1 MIIGLTGGIGS
12 GKSTVAKVLEKYGY
26 ETVDA
31 DAISREVTEK
41 GSPALKELASYF
53 GEDMILEDGSLDR
66 KLLRERAFV
75 NEENKAFLEDTVT
88 KRIISISKERLKGNC
103 VYDAPTLLE
112 NGLQSMVDM
121 IIVVTARKDI
131 RIKRVMNR
139 DHITRKQVLAIMDKQ
154 MPDKEKV
161 KYADIVIHL
170 SSDIK
175 ATASLSSG
183 VTAKMIRSVLLP
195 ISMALRRV
203 CSSTISPTSS
213 VRHKPYIRMIAI
225 VECADN

>member
-53 GEDMILEDGSLDR
+53 GEDIILEDGSLDR

-75 NEENKAFLEDTVT
+75 NGENKSFLEDTVT

-121 IIVVTARKDI
+121 VIVVTARKDI

-161 KYADIVIHL
+161 KYADIVIKNNGTL
-170 SSDIK
+170 EELK
-175 ATASLSSG
+175 AR
-183 VTAKMIRSVLLP
+183 VTELVLCGK
-195 ISMALRRV
+195 I
-203 CSSTISPTSS
+203 
-213 VRHKPYIRMIAI
+213 PYW
-225 VECADN
+225 EKDQ

>member
-75 NEENKAFLEDTVT
+75 NEDNKAFLEDTVT

-161 KYADIVIHL
+161 KYADIVIKNNGTL
-170 SSDIK
+170 EELK
-175 ATASLSSG
+175 AR
-183 VTAKMIRSVLLP
+183 VTELVLCGK
-195 ISMALRRV
+195 I
-203 CSSTISPTSS
+203 
-213 VRHKPYIRMIAI
+213 PYW
-225 VECADN
+225 EKDQ

>member
-161 KYADIVIHL
+161 KYADIVIKNNGTL
-170 SSDIK
+170 EELK
-175 ATASLSSG
+175 AR
-183 VTAKMIRSVLLP
+183 VTELVLCGK
-195 ISMALRRV
+195 I
-203 CSSTISPTSS
+203 
-213 VRHKPYIRMIAI
+213 PYW
-225 VECADN
+225 EKDQ

>member
-26 ETVDA
+26 DTVDA

-53 GEDMILEDGSLDR
+53 GEDIILEDGSLDR

-161 KYADIVIHL
+161 KYADIVIKNNGTL
-170 SSDIK
+170 EELK
-175 ATASLSSG
+175 AR
-183 VTAKMIRSVLLP
+183 VTELVLCGK
-195 ISMALRRV
+195 I
-203 CSSTISPTSS
+203 
-213 VRHKPYIRMIAI
+213 PYW
-225 VECADN
+225 EKDQ

>member
-53 GEDMILEDGSLDR
+53 GEDIILEDGSLDR

-161 KYADIVIHL
+161 KYADIVIKNNGTL
-170 SSDIK
+170 EELK
-175 ATASLSSG
+175 AR
-183 VTAKMIRSVLLP
+183 VTDLVLCGK
-195 ISMALRRV
+195 I
-203 CSSTISPTSS
+203 
-213 VRHKPYIRMIAI
+213 PYW
-225 VECADN
+225 EKDQ

>member
-26 ETVDA
+26 KTVDA

-41 GSPALKELASYF
+41 GSPALRELASYF
-53 GEDMILEDGSLDR
+53 GEDIILEDGSLDR

-75 NEENKAFLEDTVT
+75 NGENKAFLEDTVT

-154 MPDKEKV
+154 MPDKEKI
-161 KYADIVIHL
+161 KYADIVIKNNGTL
-170 SSDIK
+170 EELK
-175 ATASLSSG
+175 AR
-183 VTAKMIRSVLLP
+183 VTELVLCGK
-195 ISMALRRV
+195 I
-203 CSSTISPTSS
+203 
-213 VRHKPYIRMIAI
+213 PYW
-225 VECADN
+225 EKDQ

>member
-53 GEDMILEDGSLDR
+53 GEDIILEDGSLDR

-75 NEENKAFLEDTVT
+75 NVENKAFLEDTVT

-161 KYADIVIHL
+161 KYADIVIKNNGTL
-170 SSDIK
+170 EELK
-175 ATASLSSG
+175 AR
-183 VTAKMIRSVLLP
+183 VTELVLCGK
-195 ISMALRRV
+195 I
-203 CSSTISPTSS
+203 
-213 VRHKPYIRMIAI
+213 PYW
-225 VECADN
+225 EKDQ

>member
-31 DAISREVTEK
+31 DAVSREVTGK
-41 GSPALKELASYF
+41 GSPALRELASYF
-53 GEDMILEDGSLDR
+53 GEDIILEDGSLDR

-161 KYADIVIHL
+161 KYADIVIKNNGTL
-170 SSDIK
+170 EELK
-175 ATASLSSG
+175 AR
-183 VTAKMIRSVLLP
+183 VTELVLCGK
-195 ISMALRRV
+195 I
-203 CSSTISPTSS
+203 
-213 VRHKPYIRMIAI
+213 PYW
-225 VECADN
+225 EKDQ